1 MKNNLIENDKIKTSL
16 INQLKL
22 NRKSIEILKPL
33 NLIKKSDLF
42 NSITTRKDNTKKK
55 TFNKKYNFN
64 SKLFASNNK
73 LSIKLDSESDIS
85 IKNINTNEEFKSLP
99 ILSERS
105 NEKIKNKI
113 KKLSLKF
120 SLNSLNK
127 NTNKNKKHISRNS
140 NISNFDS
147 LYIPSSRTTSKDYLK
162 NLDKY
167 KNIFNTVSS
176 RIKSSYDKS
185 KLNNSRNYVQ
195 RNYSPKNSYL
205 MNTWQSPQRKKYS
218 FKLGSKT
225 NLLQS
230 SGKKKQY
237 TIDDYNKT
245 LNKEFNTKELIKIE
259 NNQIKQRLKEMKIK
273 VYDKTPLFDTTEK
286 LNVYLGREFN
296 LDIRNLK
303 KSFNKKYKVFTNSLN
318 KIKEI
323 KHKTLFSNNNNVFGY
338 KISLDKNNDEDND
351 LYKLSDIDIKE
362 ALKSFYK
369 YKAKDMLEKKLDLE
383 KQLIEL
389 KNKYSFI
396 IEQEKSEK
404 NRLGINYGE
413 INQAIQKKFLVREIY
428 ELDRKTKKKNFYDEQ
443 AKILYKTRNFLP
455 KKVLRENLKQKT
467 INKFKDITGVHFA

>member
-1 MKNNLIENDKIKTSL
+1 MKNNLFENDKIKTSL
-16 INQLKL
+16 INRLKL

-33 NLIKKSDLF
+33 NVIKKTDLF
-42 NSITTRKDNTKKK
+42 DSITSRKDNSKKK
-55 TFNKKYNFN
+55 TFNKKYDFN
-64 SKLFASNNK
+64 SKLFTSNNK

-85 IKNINTNEEFKSLP
+85 IKNLNTNEEFKSLP

-105 NEKIKNKI
+105 NEKIKKQI
-113 KKLSLKF
+113 KKLNLKF
-120 SLNSLNK
+120 SLNSLKK
-127 NTNKNKKHISRNS
+127 NTKKNKKHISRNN
-140 NISNFDS
+140 NISDLDS
-147 LYIPSSRTTSKDYLK
+147 LYFPSSRTTSKDYLR
-162 NLDKY
+162 NLNKY

-176 RIKSSYDKS
+176 RIKTSYNKS
-185 KLNNSRNYVQ
+185 KLDTSRNFIQ

-205 MNTWQSPQRKKYS
+205 MNTWQSPQKKKSS
-218 FKLGSKT
+218 FRLGSKT
-225 NLLQS
+225 NVLQS

-245 LNKEFNTKELIKIE
+245 LNKEFNTKELINIE
-259 NNQIKQRLKEMKIK
+259 NSQIKQKLKEMKIK

-286 LNVYLGREFN
+286 LNIYLGREYN

-303 KSFNKKYKVFTNSLN
+303 KSFNKKFKVFTNSFN

-323 KHKTLFSNNNNVFGY
+323 KHKSLFSNNNNVFGY
-338 KISLDKNNDEDND
+338 KISLDKNNEEDDD
-351 LYKLSDIDIKE
+351 LYKLTDFDIKE
-362 ALKSFYK
+362 ALKSFYT

-389 KNKYSFI
+389 KNKFSYI
-396 IEQEKSEK
+396 IEREKLEK

-413 INQAIQKKFLVREIY
+413 INKAIQKKLIVREIY
-428 ELDRKTKKKNFYDEQ
+428 ELDRKKKKKNFYDEQ

-467 INKFKDITGVHFA
+467 INKFKDITGVHF